1 MASRFA
7 SPKYYCETRASRK
20 VVIPGPHLLWAV
32 YMQRSYGPFGL
43 LHKPPPDSRYAVSAY
58 LVGCISPL
66 ARPNLCNLD
75 PLAWL
80 AGNAG
85 FELLHGARLGLV
97 WGQLLVTSSFAHRC
111 SPTSAPPPAWASS
124 GNGEADDA
132 VIRREARRSW
142 RRVAVAAV
150 AATRRR
156 I

>member
-85 FELLHGARLGLV
+85 CELLHGARLGLV

-111 SPTSAPPPAWASS
+111 SPTFAINHLRAATV
-124 GNGEADDA
+124 GEAPNRPYICSSSSMGGLRHC
-132 VIRREARRSW
+132 VARR
-142 RRVAVAAV
+142 
-150 AATRRR
+150 TTP
-156 I
+156 